1 MVPRFGAALNE
12 SRARLSIAGL
22 LATLES
28 EMPYAFAFAA
38 LLVVTSTLVHY
49 EALRLLSAWI
59 PHLRIRPRARL
70 LAVIFGVFVGHLLE
84 IACYALAYYTLH
96 DHFGLGSFGG
106 KFADNFTTY
115 FYFSAESYTSIGL
128 GDIYPLGSLRLIT
141 GVEALN
147 GLLLVGWSA
156 SFTYLA
162 MQRYW
167 NVIERD

>member
-1 MVPRFGAALNE
+1 ML
-12 SRARLSIAGL
+12 
-22 LATLES
+22 
-28 EMPYAFAFAA
+28 YAFAFAA

-70 LAVIFGVFVGHLLE
+70 LGVIFGVVGHLLE

-106 KFADNFTTY
+106 RFADNFTSY

-128 GDIYPLGSLRLIT
+128 GDIFPLGSLRLIT

-167 NVIERD
+167 NVKESE

>member
-1 MVPRFGAALNE
+1 
-12 SRARLSIAGL
+12 
-22 LATLES
+22 
-28 EMPYAFAFAA
+28 MPYAVGFAA
-38 LLVVTSTLVHY
+38 LLVVISTLLHY
-49 EALRLLSAWI
+49 EALRLLSTWL
-59 PHLRIRPRARL
+59 PHVNIRPRARL
-70 LAVIFGVFVGHLLE
+70 LGVIFGVFVGHLLE
-84 IACYALAYYTLH
+84 IACYALAYYCLH
-96 DHFGLGSFGG
+96 DHFGLGGFGG
-106 KFADNFTTY
+106 KFADNFAAY

-167 NVIERD
+167 NVAQRTRSKLRKT

>member
-1 MVPRFGAALNE
+1 ML
-12 SRARLSIAGL
+12 
-22 LATLES
+22 
-28 EMPYAFAFAA
+28 YAFAFAA

-84 IACYALAYYTLH
+84 IACYAFAYYALH

-106 KFADNFTTY
+106 KFADNFTSY

>member
-1 MVPRFGAALNE
+1 ML
-12 SRARLSIAGL
+12 
-22 LATLES
+22 
-28 EMPYAFAFAA
+28 YAFGFAA
-38 LLVVTSTLVHY
+38 LLVVTSTLLHY
-49 EALRLLSAWI
+49 EALRLLSGWI
-59 PHLRIRPRARL
+59 PHLKIRPRARL

-84 IACYALAYYTLH
+84 IACYALAFYYLH
-96 DHFGLGSFGG
+96 DHFSLGSFGG
-106 KFADNFTTY
+106 KFADNFGTY
-115 FYFSAESYTSIGL
+115 FYFSAESYTSIGM

-147 GLLLVGWSA
+147 GLLMVGWSA